1 MTVMAAP
8 RREAALLMLTATPA
22 SAWNS
27 QASLDAYS
35 VATATGAGSWFDPGH
50 YIGPHSFA
58 GTRYI
63 AMVTEVDPQGTLT
76 MVGSDDG
83 AAWWKV
89 SGSYQPGGKVTF
101 DFSPRGGP
109 VGLNGTWAAPR
120 RLGSASAA
128 IVWEDGN
135 SWWRLAEP
143 PTPPAPFGAG
153 ATDDHVGVFRDLG
166 HYVAGSFSG
175 LRFISEDPP
184 HALTVVGSDDGF
196 AWWSLQGSCS
206 GELMTTMTVD
216 FSPKGG
222 PPSLS
227 GRWEAPTDAPGRLV
241 WPDGNAWTKVSN
253 TPCPDCPWAPES
265 TPSAL
270 LEAPE
275 EHEAEHGGEEHEE
288 ARPCVR
294 GVCVVH
300 HEEGG
305 EHGEEAHEEHEPR
318 LWWQPFEREHY
329 YAPTESFQLHVITI
343 AIFAMPAAGI
353 AYYLNTQPRLKRM
366 LCVM

>member
-1 MTVMAAP
+1 MQ
-8 RREAALLMLTATPA
+8 RR
-22 SAWNS
+22 
-27 QASLDAYS
+27 AY
-35 VATATGAGSWFDPGH
+35 
-50 YIGPHSFA
+50 
-58 GTRYI
+58 
-63 AMVTEVDPQGTLT
+63 
-76 MVGSDDG
+76 DD
-83 AAWWKV
+83 
-89 SGSYQPGGKVTF
+89 
-101 DFSPRGGP
+101 DD
-109 VGLNGTWAAPR
+109 R
-120 RLGSASAA
+120 RLLAQGRAA
-128 IVWEDGN
+128 QPLRPLGGADGCA
-135 SWWRLAEP
+135 R
-143 PTPPAPFGAG
+143 
-153 ATDDHVGVFRDLG
+153 
-166 HYVAGSFSG
+166 
-175 LRFISEDPP
+175 
-184 HALTVVGSDDGF
+184 
-196 AWWSLQGSCS
+196 
-206 GELMTTMTVD
+206 
-216 FSPKGG
+216 
-222 PPSLS
+222 
-227 GRWEAPTDAPGRLV
+227 RLV

-343 AIFAMPAAGI
+343 AIFALPAAGI